1 MSCFFRSLILAIN
14 DRDREINRLGTQI
27 HMLQQECNQARSS
40 IQMHRNTI
48 DKLQKKLA
56 EEKKAKEHALNRYK
70 TFLVINLY
78 FNNY

>member
-1 MSCFFRSLILAIN
+1 MSCFFRRQIIAIN

-27 HMLQQECNQARSS
+27 HMLQQECNQAKSS
-40 IQMHRNTI
+40 IQMHRNTV
-48 DKLQKKLA
+48 DKLQKNLTK
-56 EEKKAKEHALNRYK
+56 EKKAKEHALNRYK